1 VAKNDLGRVL
11 FGVGAAVGVASALYL
26 AVGVI
31 VRVWVRVRRRDAPR
45 RRAGAPLLSLVGS
58 GLALATPAAA
68 QFGPVTPPRSRSTSI
83 VEARHTDG
91 ARERSSPLPS
101 HAGSHN
107 PPAPPWSEPGGFP
120 PPRPAGRTGEAS
132 RSAPRRGGR
141 SEPAKAVRQVVVKPG
156 DSLWSIAAEILE
168 TSDPARIARY
178 WPLIHRSNRELIGA
192 NPNLIFPGQV
202 LELPDET
209 SRK

>member
-1 VAKNDLGRVL
+1 MSNPELGRVF
-11 FGVGAAVGVASALYL
+11 FGAGAMIGVASSLYVAA
-26 AVGVI
+26 AVAA
-31 VRVWVRVRRRDAPR
+31 RLWSRRSVPR
-45 RRAGAPLLSLVGS
+45 RRWGAGPLLSLVGS
-58 GLALATPAAA
+58 GLAFGGPATAQFEPATP
-68 QFGPVTPPRSRSTSI
+68 SR
-83 VEARHTDG
+83 
-91 ARERSSPLPS
+91 PN
-101 HAGSHN
+101 HAGSHS

-132 RSAPRRGGR
+132 PTHRAEDAEDAEVAKPEPTVRR
-141 SEPAKAVRQVVVKPG
+141 VVVQPG

-178 WPLIHRSNRELIGA
+178 WPRLHRLNRQLIGA

-209 SRK
+209 PRK